1 MAALN
6 QSPNI
11 IKSAI
16 LNVPFLDF
24 LGLLKCK
31 DIYLA
36 ESDYDE
42 FGDPQIKSE
51 FESLYSICPYNNI
64 K

>member
-1 MAALN
+1 MAAIN
-6 QSPNI
+6 RKPDS

-24 LGLLKCK
+24 MGLLKCK
-31 DIYLA
+31 SEYLA

-42 FGDPQIKSE
+42 FGDPNILAD
-51 FESLYSICPYNNI
+51 FEHLYSICPYSNI
-64 K
+64 Q